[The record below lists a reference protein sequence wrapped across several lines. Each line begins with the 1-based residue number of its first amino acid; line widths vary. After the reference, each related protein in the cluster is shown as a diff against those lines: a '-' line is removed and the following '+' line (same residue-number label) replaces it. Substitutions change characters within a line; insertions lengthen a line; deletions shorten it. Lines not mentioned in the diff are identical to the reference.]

1 MLNRIVAASDID
13 GQKFDTVIIGSG
25 FGSGF
30 FLAEAIKHKGAG
42 RILVLEWGP
51 VRDHETQI
59 TENRNSAVPPGDTF
73 VNHGERPWNFTI
85 AFGGGTN
92 CWFAQTPRLH
102 PSDFKIRSLY
112 GVGQDWPLDYEELEP
127 FYCEAE
133 EIMQVSGDNAMGQV
147 LPRSQPFPQPPHR
160 MSTPDSLLAAARS
173 ELHFVMPTARAR
185 ISTPTRNAC
194 CANLRCALCPVDAK
208 FTGNNGLQDVFG
220 HPSVSLCMEAKVLR
234 LDSDATHIRRA
245 VFESGGKQ
253 YSVSGELFVLGANA
267 IHSPAVLQRSGLGGG
282 LVGKGLHE
290 AYGQEVEVFLDGVE
304 NFDGST
310 ITTGLDYGCYDGEF
324 RRTAGST
331 LLYFENR
338 WRFGFREE
346 KERWRQTLPI
356 TVVVENPPVDD
367 NRVETS
373 SAGVVEVFNQP
384 AGDYPRRGAQRAIER
399 LEKILAPLPV
409 EAIHIRG
416 ERPTE
421 SHLQGTLRMGNDADS
436 SVVDGG
442 QIHHRFR
449 NLAVVGS
456 SLFPSCSAAN
466 PSLTVAALSLRAA
479 RRIFA

>member
-1 MLNRIVAASDID
+1 MFNKIVAASEVD
-13 GQKFDTVIIGSG
+13 GQKFDTVIVGSG

-42 RILVLEWGP
+42 RILVLEWGA
-51 VRDHETQI
+51 VRDHQTQI
-59 TENRNSAVPPGDTF
+59 AENRNSAFPPAETF
-73 VNHGERPWNFTI
+73 VNHGKRPWNFTV

-92 CWFAQTPRLH
+92 CWFAQTPRFH
-102 PSDFKIRSLY
+102 PSDFKTQSLY
-112 GVGQDWPLDYEELEP
+112 GVGQDWPLDYDELEP

-133 EIMQVSGDNAMGQV
+133 EIMQVSGDNAMDKV
-147 LPRSQPFPQPPHR
+147 LPRSLPFPQPPHR
-160 MSTPDSLLAAARS
+160 MSTPDALLAAARS

-185 ISTPTRNAC
+185 ISTATRNAC
-194 CANLRCALCPVDAK
+194 CANLRCSLCPVDAK
-208 FTGNNGLQDVFG
+208 FTGNNGLRDVFG
-220 HPSVSLCMEAKVLR
+220 HPSVSLCTEAKVLH
-234 LDSDATHIRRA
+234 LDSDGANITGAT
-245 VFESGGKQ
+245 FESGGRQ
-253 YSVSGELFVLGANA
+253 YTVSGELFVLGANA

-290 AYGQEVEVFLDGVE
+290 AYGEDIEVFLDGVD

-324 RRTAGST
+324 RRTAGSA

-338 WRFGFREE
+338 WRFGFRKE
-346 KERWRQTLPI
+346 KGRWRQTLPV
-356 TVVVENPPVDD
+356 TVVVENPPVDQ
-367 NRVETS
+367 NRVETNS
-373 SAGVVEVFNQP
+373 DGIVEVFNQP
-384 AGDYPRRGAQRAIER
+384 AGDYPKQGAKRAIAQ
-399 LEKILAPLPV
+399 LEKILAALPV
-409 EAIHIRG
+409 ESIHNRG

-421 SHLQGTLRMGNDADS
+421 SHVQGTLRMGHSPDK

-449 NLAVVGS
+449 NLVIVGS
-456 SLFPSCSAAN
+456 SLFPSCSASN